1 MTNAKTQH
9 EQNVIKA
16 TSEENTLTL
25 IHNKNNNSNSE
36 GTI

>member
-1 MTNAKTQH
+1 MTNAKIQH
-9 EQNVIKA
+9 EQKVIKA

-25 IHNKNNNSNSE
+25 LHNKNNNSNSE